1 MCWAGTGALQLP
13 LGGRAGAQ
21 GESRKKKTTKKQQ
34 LKSNGNFGLDVGK
47 VYLFIYF

>member
-1 MCWAGTGALQLP
+1 M
-13 LGGRAGAQ
+13 LGWDGCFAASTWGRAGAQ
-21 GESRKKKTTKKQQ
+21 GESRKNKNKKTQQ

>member
-1 MCWAGTGALQLP
+1 M
-13 LGGRAGAQ
+13 LGWDGGFAASTWGKGWRSGGVQ
-21 GESRKKKTTKKQQ
+21 EKKKTTKKQQ